1 MDLQLTDDPIWLYF
15 DSHHKQIIDEMN
27 RAYQA
32 AVRSIEGMTQRAN
45 VSHKVS
51 HIHDTAIIQKTNPD
65 ASDPV
70 ALTASLAAQL
80 QTAILG
86 LEAKES
92 DAAVGTHSLLL
103 RPKRVEP

>member
-1 MDLQLTDDPIWLYF
+1 MELQLNDDPIWLYF
-15 DSHHKQIIDEMN
+15 DSHHKQIIDQMN
-27 RAYQA
+27 QAYDT

-45 VSHKVS
+45 ISHIVS
-51 HIHDTAIIQKTNPD
+51 HIHETAIIQKTNPD
-65 ASDPV
+65 ASDPA

-92 DAAVGTHSLLL
+92 DAAVGAQLFLL
-103 RPKRVEP
+103 RPKRVEL